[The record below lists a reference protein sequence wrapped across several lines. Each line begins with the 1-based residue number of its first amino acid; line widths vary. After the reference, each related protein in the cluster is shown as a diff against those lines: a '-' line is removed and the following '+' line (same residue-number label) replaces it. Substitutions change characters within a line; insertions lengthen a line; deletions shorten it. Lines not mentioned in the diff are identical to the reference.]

1 MTSDRPMLQVENAS
15 VSFGGLRALKDVSI
29 EAREGEITALIGP
42 NGAGKSTLLGAVSG
56 FTRLD
61 EGQVSFRG
69 RDITGMRPHDGIRT
83 GLARTFQDLEVMQ
96 RLTVAENVLLGFPDQ
111 PAERLS
117 RLLFTPRSVR
127 RQHRETVQR
136 TVDLLHYVGLL
147 DRADTLASDL
157 SYGEQK
163 MLVVARLLA
172 TGADMLMLDE
182 PGAGLP
188 DVNLHQIGS
197 VLRQAVTD
205 GRTVLLVDH
214 NMDLI
219 MNYADRV
226 TVLHHGQV
234 IATGTPAQIQ
244 ADQSVIDVYFSRSH
258 TADEAEGSQDQTP
271 APTTDP
277 ANGATHAP

>member
-1 MTSDRPMLQVENAS
+1 MTDRPMLEVEHAS

-29 EAREGEITALIGP
+29 QAQEGKVTALIGP
-42 NGAGKSTLLGAVSG
+42 NGAGKSTLLNAVSG

-61 EGQVSFRG
+61 EGRVTFQG
-69 RDITGMRPHDGIRT
+69 QDITGMRPHHGVGL

-117 RLLFTPRSVR
+117 RLLLTPWIANRH
-127 RQHRETVQR
+127 HRETVQK
-136 TVDLLHYVGLL
+136 TVDLLHHVGLL
-147 DRADTLASDL
+147 ERADTLASDL

-163 MLVVARLLA
+163 LLVVARLLA

-197 VLRQAVTD
+197 VLREAVAG

-219 MNYADRV
+219 MNYADQV

-234 IATGTPAQIQ
+234 IASGTPAQIQ

-258 TADEAEGSQDQTP
+258 TTTEEPDEQSAPAATTSQ
-271 APTTDP
+271 
-277 ANGATHAP
+277 NGASDAS

>member
-1 MTSDRPMLQVENAS
+1 MTTMLDVANAS

-29 EAREGEITALIGP
+29 SAEEGQVTALIGP

-61 EGQVSFRG
+61 EGRVTFRG
-69 RDITGMRPHDGIRT
+69 QDITGMRPHQGVGL

-117 RLLFTPRSVR
+117 RLLLTPWVANRH
-127 RQHRETVQR
+127 HRATVQK
-136 TVDLLHYVGLL
+136 TVDLLDHVGLL

-163 MLVVARLLA
+163 LLVVARLLA

-197 VLRQAVTD
+197 VLREAVAG

-244 ADQSVIDVYFSRSH
+244 ANQAVIDVYFSRSH
-258 TADEAEGSQDQTP
+258 TAQDPVDEPLTPSQKG
-271 APTTDP
+271 APD
-277 ANGATHAP
+277 AS

>member
-1 MTSDRPMLQVENAS
+1 
-15 VSFGGLRALKDVSI
+15 
-29 EAREGEITALIGP
+29 
-42 NGAGKSTLLGAVSG
+42 
-56 FTRLD
+56 
-61 EGQVSFRG
+61 
-69 RDITGMRPHDGIRT
+69 MRPHEGVGL

-96 RLTVAENVLLGFPDQ
+96 RLTVAENVLLGFPNQ

-117 RLLFTPRSVR
+117 RLLLTPWVANRA
-127 RQHRETVQR
+127 HRETVQK
-136 TVDLLHYVGLL
+136 TVDLLHFVGLL

-163 MLVVARLLA
+163 LLVVARLLA

-188 DVNLHQIGS
+188 DHNLHQIGS
-197 VLRQAVTD
+197 VLRQAVAD

-226 TVLHHGQV
+226 TVLHHGEV
-234 IATGTPAQIQ
+234 IASGTPAQIRG
-244 ADQSVIDVYFSRSH
+244 DQRVIDVYFSRSH
-258 TADEAEGSQDQTP
+258 EADQDDQPSTI
-271 APTTDP
+271 TTSS
-277 ANGATHAP
+277 ANGATNAS

>member
-1 MTSDRPMLQVENAS
+1 MTTMLEVEHAS
-15 VSFGGLRALKDVSI
+15 VSFGGLRALNDVSVRA
-29 EAREGEITALIGP
+29 EEGQVTALIGP

-61 EGQVSFRG
+61 EGRVTFRG
-69 RDITGMRPHDGIRT
+69 QDITDMRAHQGVGL

-96 RLTVAENVLLGFPDQ
+96 RLTVAENVLLGVPDQ

-117 RLLFTPRSVR
+117 RLLLTPWVANRA
-127 RQHRETVQR
+127 HRENVQK
-136 TVDLLHYVGLL
+136 TVDLLDHVGLL

-163 MLVVARLLA
+163 LLVVARLLA

-188 DVNLHQIGS
+188 DINLHQIGS
-197 VLRQAVTD
+197 VLREAVTD

-234 IATGTPAQIQ
+234 IATGTPAEIQ
-244 ADQSVIDVYFSRSH
+244 ANQDVIDVYFSRSH
-258 TADEAEGSQDQTP
+258 TTQDEPDAAPATAGTP
-271 APTTDP
+271 Q
-277 ANGATHAP
+277 NGAPDAS